1 MIGAGV
7 PHTSLF
13 KSMRIMML
21 QVSGFCFRVPETLEQ
36 QESMPRTQSLLV
48 VSVGVQGFS
57 LMVQGPRLR
66 VYRAI
71 NIYNKQ
77 VCIGTSVD
85 NRVCVYVYVYI
96 YILYNI

>member
-21 QVSGFCFRVPETLEQ
+21 QVSGFYFQVPETPEQ
-36 QESMPRTQSLLV
+36 QESIPRTQSLLV

-71 NIYNKQ
+71 NIHKQ

-85 NRVCVYVYVYI
+85 NRVCVCTCI
-96 YILYNI
+96 YI